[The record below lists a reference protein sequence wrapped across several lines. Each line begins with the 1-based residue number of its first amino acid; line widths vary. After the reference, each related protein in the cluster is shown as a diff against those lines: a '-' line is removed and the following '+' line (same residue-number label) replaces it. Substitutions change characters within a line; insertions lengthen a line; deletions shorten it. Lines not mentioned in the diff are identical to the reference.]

1 MGIFKKKDE
10 SSSKATASDKA
21 VSVLKSDVSEKEAN
35 KVKLVVPAVA
45 SVLLRPVISEKA
57 TLANSLN
64 QYVFSVSN
72 KANKVEIK
80 KAIKAVYGVMPKAVN
95 VINELGKN
103 VRVGRKFGKR
113 KNTKKAIVTLKKGD
127 SITIYEGI

>member
-1 MGIFKKKDE
+1 LKNIIHKAMGIFKKKEETPVAAVAKTTDE
-10 SSSKATASDKA
+10 AVLKTDKVVSPKTASI
-21 VSVLKSDVSEKEAN
+21 
-35 KVKLVVPAVA
+35 
-45 SVLLRPVISEKA
+45 LLRPVISEKA
-57 TLANSLN
+57 TFANSLN
-64 QYVFSVSN
+64 QYVFAVNN

-80 KAIKAVYGVMPKAVN
+80 KAIKAVYGVMPQAVN

-103 VRVGRKFGKR
+103 VRVGRRFGKR

>member
-10 SSSKATASDKA
+10 TQGKAVAKTTDEQVVNKEKVVTPKTASI
-21 VSVLKSDVSEKEAN
+21 
-35 KVKLVVPAVA
+35 
-45 SVLLRPVISEKA
+45 LLRPVISEKA

-64 QYVFSVSN
+64 KYVFAVNN

-80 KAIKAVYGVMPKAVN
+80 KAIKAVYGVMPESVN
-95 VINELGKN
+95 VVNELGKN

>member
-10 SSSKATASDKA
+10 MQATTVAQTT
-21 VSVLKSDVSEKEAN
+21 DVQAAN
-35 KVKLVVPAVA
+35 KEQGLMPKAA
-45 SVLLRPVISEKA
+45 SILLRPVISEKA

-72 KANKVEIK
+72 KANKIEIK
-80 KAIKAVYGVMPKAVN
+80 KAIKAVYGVVPQAVN
-95 VINELGKN
+95 IVNELGKS

>member
-1 MGIFKKKDE
+1 MGIFKKKEETPVKAVAKITDE
-10 SSSKATASDKA
+10 AVLKTDKVVSPKTASI
-21 VSVLKSDVSEKEAN
+21 
-35 KVKLVVPAVA
+35 
-45 SVLLRPVISEKA
+45 LLRPVISEKA

-64 QYVFSVSN
+64 QYVFAVNN

-80 KAIKAVYGVMPKAVN
+80 KAIKAVYGVMPQAVN

>member
-10 SSSKATASDKA
+10 TQVKAVAKTTDEQVVNKEKVVTPKTASI
-21 VSVLKSDVSEKEAN
+21 
-35 KVKLVVPAVA
+35 
-45 SVLLRPVISEKA
+45 LLRPVISEKA

-64 QYVFSVSN
+64 KYVFAVNN

-80 KAIKAVYGVMPKAVN
+80 KAIKAVYGVMPESVN
-95 VINELGKN
+95 VVNELGKN

>member
-1 MGIFKKKDE
+1 MGIFKKKE
-10 SSSKATASDKA
+10 ETQAKSVAKTTTEAVVNKEKVVTPKTASI
-21 VSVLKSDVSEKEAN
+21 
-35 KVKLVVPAVA
+35 
-45 SVLLRPVISEKA
+45 LLRPVISEKA
-57 TLANSLN
+57 TMANSLN
-64 QYVFSVSN
+64 QYVFAVNN

-80 KAIKAVYGVMPKAVN
+80 KAIKAVYGVMPVTVN

>member
-1 MGIFKKKDE
+1 MGIFKKKDTE
-10 SSSKATASDKA
+10 ETPAQAVVKTTDKQVVNKEKSFTPKTASI
-21 VSVLKSDVSEKEAN
+21 
-35 KVKLVVPAVA
+35 
-45 SVLLRPVISEKA
+45 LLRPVISEKA
-57 TLANSLN
+57 TMANSLN
-64 QYVFSVSN
+64 QYVFAVNN

-80 KAIKAVYGVMPKAVN
+80 KAIKAVYGVMPASVN

>member
-1 MGIFKKKDE
+1 MGIFKKKEETPVAAVAKTTDE
-10 SSSKATASDKA
+10 AVLKTDKVVSPKTASI
-21 VSVLKSDVSEKEAN
+21 
-35 KVKLVVPAVA
+35 
-45 SVLLRPVISEKA
+45 LLRPVISEKA
-57 TLANSLN
+57 TFANSLN
-64 QYVFSVSN
+64 QYVFAVNN

-80 KAIKAVYGVMPKAVN
+80 KAIKAVYGVMPQAVN

-103 VRVGRKFGKR
+103 VRVGRRFGKR